1 VICYSHIDL
10 KFDGLLMERRE
21 VGQQIDR
28 LLLPFLQAIN
38 ESESQRLV
46 AQLVSDHADPIIKN
60 IIRHKMHVSVG
71 RSADNRSSEDAE
83 EMHSEIVVQ
92 LLSRLSEFK
101 EKPDDKYINN
111 FRSYVAAISYSAWH
125 EHLRRRYPQR
135 HMLKNK
141 LRYLLTH
148 RPSFAVWEAEDKDWL
163 CGLAAWGKQT
173 KGLAG
178 NRRIQ
183 ELRGGPEA
191 SERAGLSSHVLKRLD
206 LASLLGAIFKYTGSC
221 VNLDELVNLVAEW
234 TAVHDQTPQTTI
246 EEDVGDPLEQL
257 PDPRPRIDVELQQRT
272 YLRRLWVEICQL
284 KPQQRAA
291 LLLNLKDS
299 DGGDVVSVF
308 PIAGIATL
316 RDIAD
321 ALVIQPEEL
330 AKIWNDLPLD
340 DLTIAS
346 HLGITR
352 QQVINLRK
360 CARERLARRM
370 KAY

>member
-1 VICYSHIDL
+1 M
-10 KFDGLLMERRE
+10 GL
-21 VGQQIDR
+21 QIDK
-28 LLLPFLQAIN
+28 LLLPFLRAID

-46 AQLVSDHADPIIKN
+46 AQLISVHADPIIKN
-60 IIRHKMHVSVG
+60 IIRHKMHVPIS

-83 EMHSEIVVQ
+83 EMHAEIVVQ

-173 KGLAG
+173 KALTGG
-178 NRRIQ
+178 RRIQ

-191 SERAGLSSHVLKRLD
+191 SERAGLSSHDLQRLD
-206 LASLLGAIFKYTGSC
+206 LASLLGAIFKYAGSC

-234 TAVHDQTPQTTI
+234 TAVHDQTPQTAI
-246 EEDVGDPLEQL
+246 LEEEEGEDPLEQL
-257 PDPRPRIDVELQQRT
+257 PDPRPRIDVELQQRA

-284 KPQQRAA
+284 KPHQRAA

-330 AKIWNDLPLD
+330 AKMWNDLPLD